1 MYLPFL
7 SFFAPLR
14 RDKFSPGTH
23 FLELEGSPRTH
34 CVARVCGWRVTC
46 APGRS
51 RGTDAVLGL
60 RSALRLGG
68 AGGVRGPRAF
78 PAVPRTRPHG
88 ARGSEASSAPLPGSA
103 AVILPVARPCRLFF
117 LGPADL
123 LASAGGRLRSGL
135 GNSRLS
141 PLRVFCCSCPS
152 LLCSDTAVTFVSHA
166 AVFPGVLRRSF
177 PPGLCRPRGA
187 FRTVLIARASRSPS
201 SPLEQLTCRQSHPHG

>member
-7 SFFAPLR
+7 TFFAPLR

-23 FLELEGSPRTH
+23 FLKLEGSPPTH

-60 RSALRLGG
+60 RSALVLGALAACADPG
-68 AGGVRGPRAF
+68 RSPPSPGL
-78 PAVPRTRPHG
+78 RPQG

-187 FRTVLIARASRSPS
+187 FRTVLIARASSSPS